1 MSGAEAAGPA
11 GAPASTDAPASSR
24 EAILASAGRLFGD
37 RGYRGVTVRDIAADA
52 GVSAALVMKLYESK
66 QQLFAAAQPNE
77 RLLSELN
84 VPREELGTA
93 LAYRVLMRR
102 ERGLQEPWAM
112 LPFTI
117 QDSPEPEAARAETR
131 ERYLAFTAELIG
143 DTTPER
149 RHAAVVVALM
159 IGFGEAVRT
168 LDLFVGAGSRTG
180 AGAGAFGS
188 GPDEAAAYYGALVQA
203 EIDACPAP

>member
-1 MSGAEAAGPA
+1 MSGTEAPEVAVPG
-11 GAPASTDAPASSR
+11 SSR
-24 EAILASAGRLFGD
+24 EAILSSAGRLFGE
-37 RGYRGVTVRDIAADA
+37 RGFRGVTVRDIAADA

-66 QQLFAAAQPNE
+66 QKLFAAAQPNE
-77 RLLSELN
+77 RLLGELN

-112 LPFTI
+112 VPFTI

-131 ERYLAFTAELIG
+131 ERYLAHVAELIG
-143 DTTPER
+143 DPTPER
-149 RHAAVVVALM
+149 RHAANVVALM

-168 LDLFVGAGSRTG
+168 LGLFGGAASVETG
-180 AGAGAFGS
+180 AGA
-188 GPDEAAAYYGALVQA
+188 DDAAAHFGTLVQA
-203 EIDACPAP
+203 EIDACTV